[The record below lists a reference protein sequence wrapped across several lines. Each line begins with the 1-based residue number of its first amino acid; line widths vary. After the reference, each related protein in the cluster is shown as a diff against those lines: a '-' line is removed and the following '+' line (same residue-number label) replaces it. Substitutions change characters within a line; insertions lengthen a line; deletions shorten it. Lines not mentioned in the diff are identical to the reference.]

1 MDKATDV
8 LDRWS
13 TQNPRAVLLDFN
25 GTLSDD
31 ENLLAE
37 VFAQIVHER
46 WGVVLSTED
55 YRKRLLGLSDHEI
68 VERLAAEHG
77 DDSQAV
83 RNQML
88 ESRRDLYLERTRA
101 ASPVSNDARDLVRQL
116 LAQGA
121 RVGIVT
127 GAQRFEVEDVLEGCG
142 LRDAFDVVICTEDV
156 SAGKPDP
163 EGYTT
168 AAAMLGID
176 AGSCLV
182 FEDSPVGVRAAKSAG
197 MTVIGVGD
205 PVLLHEADAVLERVG
220 LSLLD

>member
-13 TQNPRAVLLDFN
+13 TQDPRAVLLDFN

-31 ENLLAE
+31 EDLLAD
-37 VFAQIVHER
+37 VFAQIVRER
-46 WGVVLSTED
+46 WDAVLSTED
-55 YRKRLLGLSDHEI
+55 YRTRLLGLSDHEI

-77 DDSQAV
+77 EDSEAV

-88 ESRRDLYLERTRA
+88 ASRRDLYLKRTRA
-101 ASPVSNDARDLVRQL
+101 SSPVSNDAQDLVRKL
-116 LAQGA
+116 VAQGA

-127 GAQRFEVEDVLEGCG
+127 GAQRFEVEDVLVGCG
-142 LRDAFDVVICTEDV
+142 LRDAFEVVICTEDV
-156 SAGKPDP
+156 TAGKPDP

-176 AGSCLV
+176 VGRCLV
-182 FEDSPVGVRAAKSAG
+182 FEDSPVGVQAAKSAG
-197 MTVIGVGD
+197 MAVIGVGD
-205 PVLLHEADAVLERVG
+205 PVMLHEADAVMARVG
-220 LSLLD
+220 LSLLE